1 MFWCE
6 HIYVAFSTTYVGYLT
21 LHRKSAYLRRKKI
34 SRCLKLMETALTAI
48 VDTVTASTRRI
59 TTVVCRSIM
68 RYQMQLALSYTLCAS
83 TE

>member
-1 MFWCE
+1 MFSCNDGTILKE
-6 HIYVAFSTTYVGYLT
+6 AAAALS
-21 LHRKSAYLRRKKI
+21 LHFFGV
-34 SRCLKLMETALTAI
+34 METALTAF

-59 TTVVCRSIM
+59 TTVVYCSIM